1 VFRKRGHEGFLMSE
15 YSNRWMWSEA
25 VEMLARAERLH
36 RQLFEP
42 VSHGTAPVWEPP
54 ADLIE
59 NDKEVV
65 AILALPGVDP
75 KDIIAVIKG
84 DVLTVAGQRG
94 VPPQLRSATIHRL
107 ELPQGRF
114 ERHLRLPPGQYGDV
128 QRGYVNGCFVVTLA
142 KMQKQGG
149 ARG

>member
-1 VFRKRGHEGFLMSE
+1 MSAGPASIDLARGSRELRNSSYLRQGCVPKAGTGFFMSE

-42 VSHGTAPVWEPP
+42 VSRGAAAPVWEPP

-59 NDKEVV
+59 TDKEVV

-75 KDIIAVIKG
+75 KDIVAVIEG
-84 DVLTVAGQRG
+84 DNDLVGHRRERG
-94 VPPQLRSATIHRL
+94 VPPLA
-107 ELPQGRF
+107 
-114 ERHLRLPPGQYGDV
+114 PP
-128 QRGYVNGCFVVTLA
+128 TP
-142 KMQKQGG
+142 
-149 ARG
+149 

>member
-1 VFRKRGHEGFLMSE
+1 MF
-15 YSNRWMWSEA
+15 SEA
-25 VEMLARAERLH
+25 VEMLARAEKLH

-42 VSHGTAPVWEPP
+42 VRRGGAAAVWEPP

-59 NDKEVV
+59 TETDVV

-75 KDIIAVIKG
+75 KDI
-84 DVLTVAGQRG
+84 VAMIEDDDLVVVGQRG
-94 VPPQLRSATIHRL
+94 VPPQLRHAVIHRL

-114 ERHLRLPPGQYGDV
+114 ERRLRLPPGRYGDV

-142 KMQKQGG
+142 KVGG